1 MKRAIRK
8 CCGTCKHWG
17 VPGQKDEWRECQDDL
32 PSPLST
38 AAHHGCNCP
47 DWKSKRPA
55 RKPAPF
61 RRWSY
66 NQGSA
71 GQHSW
76 IVQDGATET
85 QVVLADG
92 YSPTAAKALVRAL
105 NRHRVVLPKGRGK

>member
-17 VPGQKDEWRECQDDL
+17 RPEQKDEWRECQDDP

-38 AAHHGCNCP
+38 AAHHGCKCP

-61 RRWSY
+61 RRWKAF
-66 NQGSA
+66 GER
-71 GQHSW
+71 
-76 IVQDGATET
+76 VTFDGHLVAF
-85 QVVLADG
+85 
-92 YSPTAAKALVRAL
+92 SPYHVGKNLVAAL
-105 NRHRVVLPKGRGK
+105 NRHRVVLPKGSGK